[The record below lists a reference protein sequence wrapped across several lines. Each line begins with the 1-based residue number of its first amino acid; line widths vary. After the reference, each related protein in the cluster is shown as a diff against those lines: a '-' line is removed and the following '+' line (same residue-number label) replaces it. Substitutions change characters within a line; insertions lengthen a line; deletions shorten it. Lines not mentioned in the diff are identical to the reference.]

1 MLCNN
6 MQMIGSRRRFEN
18 YANFSLFYPFLRRRR
33 QPDSRNASKREVV
46 LCLKN
51 YMKRA
56 FRGKYIG
63 GGGQIGAEGKKVSL
77 L

>member
-1 MLCNN
+1 MRTFHCFTHFCGDGGSLTLGML
-6 MQMIGSRRRFEN
+6 QKV
-18 YANFSLFYPFLRRRR
+18 PFT
-33 QPDSRNASKREVV
+33 KREVV